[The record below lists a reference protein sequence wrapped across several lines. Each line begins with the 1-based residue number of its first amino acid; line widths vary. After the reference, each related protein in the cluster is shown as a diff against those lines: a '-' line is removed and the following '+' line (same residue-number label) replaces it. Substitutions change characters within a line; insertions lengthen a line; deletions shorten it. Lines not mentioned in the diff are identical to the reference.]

1 MNNTNNRLEYKN
13 YRGCKD
19 ILTIDLY
26 NDYSVIAIKIWNPDE
41 HKYNVQL
48 MLKENT
54 VDKWVL
60 IEKAESLEFN
70 VDYKIINKA
79 ILKHVATLL
88 SEGFFDYYIERYEF
102 ELKCFDIGYETL
114 ENEKSNKKLYKVI
127 KGKLQCMTVYYC
139 SNCGDYV
146 ELDHEFCPHC
156 RVELDWSDIN
166 V

>member
-1 MNNTNNRLEYKN
+1 MDIGKYGWKGRINERIVKMNNTNNRLEYKN

-19 ILTIDLY
+19 ILTIDLH
-26 NDYSVIAIKIWNPDE
+26 NDYSVIAIKSWNSEE
-41 HKYNVQL
+41 HKYVVQL

-102 ELKCFDIGYETL
+102 ELKCFDIGYEIA
-114 ENEKSNKKLYKVI
+114 EKERL
-127 KGKLQCMTVYYC
+127 
-139 SNCGDYV
+139 GDK
-146 ELDHEFCPHC
+146 
-156 RVELDWSDIN
+156 
-166 V
+166 

>member
-1 MNNTNNRLEYKN
+1 MDIGKYGWKGRINERIVKMNNTNNRLEYKN

-19 ILTIDLY
+19 ILTIDLH
-26 NDYSVIAIKIWNPDE
+26 NDYSVIAIKSWNSEE
-41 HKYNVQL
+41 HKYVVQL

-88 SEGFFDYYIERYEF
+88 SNGFFDYYIKRYEY
-102 ELKCFDIGYETL
+102 ELKCFDIGYEIA
-114 ENEKSNKKLYKVI
+114 EKERL
-127 KGKLQCMTVYYC
+127 
-139 SNCGDYV
+139 GDK
-146 ELDHEFCPHC
+146 
-156 RVELDWSDIN
+156 
-166 V
+166 

>member
-1 MNNTNNRLEYKN
+1 MDIGKYGQRNRVNERIVKMNNTNNRLEYKN

-19 ILTIDLY
+19 ILTIDLH
-26 NDYSVIAIKIWNPDE
+26 NDYSVIAIKSWNSEE
-41 HKYNVQL
+41 HKYVVQL

-88 SEGFFDYYIERYEF
+88 SNGFFDYYIKRYEY
-102 ELKCFDIGYETL
+102 ELKCFDIGYEIA
-114 ENEKSNKKLYKVI
+114 EKERL
-127 KGKLQCMTVYYC
+127 
-139 SNCGDYV
+139 GDK
-146 ELDHEFCPHC
+146 
-156 RVELDWSDIN
+156 
-166 V
+166 

>member
-19 ILTIDLY
+19 ILTIDLH
-26 NDYSVIAIKIWNPDE
+26 NDYSVIAIKSWNSEE
-41 HKYNVQL
+41 HKYVVQL

-60 IEKAESLEFN
+60 IEKAEFN

-88 SEGFFDYYIERYEF
+88 SNGFFDYYIKRYEY
-102 ELKCFDIGYETL
+102 ELKCFDIGYEIA
-114 ENEKSNKKLYKVI
+114 EKERL
-127 KGKLQCMTVYYC
+127 
-139 SNCGDYV
+139 GDK
-146 ELDHEFCPHC
+146 
-156 RVELDWSDIN
+156 
-166 V
+166 

>member
-1 MNNTNNRLEYKN
+1 MIVKMNNTNNRLEYKN

-19 ILTIDLY
+19 ILTIDLH
-26 NDYSVIAIKIWNPDE
+26 NDYSVIAIKSWNSEE
-41 HKYNVQL
+41 HKYVVQL

-88 SEGFFDYYIERYEF
+88 SNGFFDYYIKRYEY
-102 ELKCFDIGYETL
+102 ELKCFDIGYEIA
-114 ENEKSNKKLYKVI
+114 EKERL
-127 KGKLQCMTVYYC
+127 
-139 SNCGDYV
+139 GDK
-146 ELDHEFCPHC
+146 
-156 RVELDWSDIN
+156 
-166 V
+166 

>member
-1 MNNTNNRLEYKN
+1 MYIKISHKDNKYERKNKNTNNRLEYKN

-19 ILTIDLY
+19 ILTIDLH
-26 NDYSVIAIKIWNPDE
+26 NDYSVIAIKSWNSEE
-41 HKYNVQL
+41 HKYVVQL

-88 SEGFFDYYIERYEF
+88 SNGFFDYYIKRYEY
-102 ELKCFDIGYETL
+102 ELKCFDIGYEIA
-114 ENEKSNKKLYKVI
+114 EKERL
-127 KGKLQCMTVYYC
+127 
-139 SNCGDYV
+139 GDK
-146 ELDHEFCPHC
+146 
-156 RVELDWSDIN
+156 
-166 V
+166 

>member
-1 MNNTNNRLEYKN
+1 MDIGKYGWKGRIKERIVKMNNTNNRLEYKN

-19 ILTIDLY
+19 ILTIDLH
-26 NDYSVIAIKIWNPDE
+26 NDYSVIAIKSWNSEE
-41 HKYNVQL
+41 HNYVVQL

-88 SEGFFDYYIERYEF
+88 SNGFFDYYIKRYEY
-102 ELKCFDIGYETL
+102 ELKCFDIGYEIA
-114 ENEKSNKKLYKVI
+114 EKERL
-127 KGKLQCMTVYYC
+127 
-139 SNCGDYV
+139 GDK
-146 ELDHEFCPHC
+146 
-156 RVELDWSDIN
+156 
-166 V
+166 

>member
-1 MNNTNNRLEYKN
+1 MDIGKFGQRNRVNERIVKMNNTNNRLEYKN

-19 ILTIDLY
+19 ILTIDLH
-26 NDYSVIAIKIWNPDE
+26 NDYSVIAIKSWNSEE
-41 HKYNVQL
+41 HKYVVQL

-88 SEGFFDYYIERYEF
+88 SNGFFDYYIKRYEY
-102 ELKCFDIGYETL
+102 ELKCFDIGYEIA
-114 ENEKSNKKLYKVI
+114 EKERL
-127 KGKLQCMTVYYC
+127 
-139 SNCGDYV
+139 GDK
-146 ELDHEFCPHC
+146 
-156 RVELDWSDIN
+156 
-166 V
+166 